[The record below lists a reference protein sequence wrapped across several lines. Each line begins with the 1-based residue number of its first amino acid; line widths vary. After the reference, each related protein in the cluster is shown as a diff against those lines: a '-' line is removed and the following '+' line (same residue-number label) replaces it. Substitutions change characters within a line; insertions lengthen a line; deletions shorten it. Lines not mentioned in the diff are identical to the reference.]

1 MIFPCLTNV
10 PVKNVPSPKSREGG
24 HRRMREKGGGEKKES
39 LSSLVAKGGRREIFS
54 PSILRKRQRLTL
66 FCRRRR

>member
-24 HRRMREKGGGEKKES
+24 HRRMREKGGREKRVSEFVSGKM
-39 LSSLVAKGGRREIFS
+39 RE
-54 PSILRKRQRLTL
+54 KRDFFLLL
-66 FCRRRR
+66 F

>member
-39 LSSLVAKGGRREIFS
+39 LSSLVAK
-54 PSILRKRQRLTL
+54 
-66 FCRRRR
+66 

>member
-24 HRRMREKGGGEKKES
+24 HRRMREKGGGGEKRVSEFVSGKM
-39 LSSLVAKGGRREIFS
+39 REKRDFFS
-54 PSILRKRQRLTL
+54 PSILGRDSG
-66 FCRRRR
+66 